1 MWGEGEGVT
10 EGVWGEG
17 VWVRVCGMKVSE
29 GECEG
34 VWGRCES
41 EVVMVIEAG

>member
-1 MWGEGEGVT
+1 MKVSVRVCGMSVQLWVR
-10 EGVWGEG
+10 VWGEG
-17 VWVRVCGMKVSE
+17 VW
-29 GECEG
+29 GEN